1 MAAFRKTIGGL
12 DPWSMPSDG
21 VNGTYIHLDPETK
34 RWERRQYHKASRRE
48 SRILAKLELD
58 DYSTGISNS

>member
-34 RWERRQYHKASRRE
+34 RWERRQYHKAARRE
-48 SRILAKLELD
+48 SKRQIQCELE
-58 DYSTGISNS
+58 T

>member
-12 DPWSMPSDG
+12 NPWSMPSDG

-34 RWERRQYHKASRRE
+34 KWERRQYHKASRRE
-48 SRILAKLELD
+48 AQLLINSELKD
-58 DYSTGISNS
+58 WASHNL